1 MKRLH
6 CFGSISETYLLL
18 LYLLTH
24 TFFFCYLKFKL
35 CLFKRL
41 NLQKYRFELNFF
53 FLSWIVLLLK
63 KAMSRVERVKPHGSS

>member
-18 LYLLTH
+18 LYLLTY
-24 TFFFCYLKFKL
+24 TFFCYLKFKL
-35 CLFKRL
+35 CLFKRH
-41 NLQKYRFELNFF
+41 NLQKYRFELNF